1 MPAEQPIDIIDYVT
15 QTNVL
20 HATVNP
26 SNLHSERNSP
36 SAAIGFRRKLQVSGS
51 PWPTHHHAFLQTS
64 SSLKFSKL
72 WFARRHFLS
81 LLPLLRGNS
90 ARSTAE
96 LPCAEGNGKMRC
108 QGCVQYACLVT
119 QQCAHAHIAELE
131 KCTVVC
137 GYW

>member
-81 LLPLLRGNS
+81 LLSLLRGNS
-90 ARSTAE
+90 RAQYIRLSSRARRETGKCGVKVVYSTLA
-96 LPCAEGNGKMRC
+96 
-108 QGCVQYACLVT
+108 
-119 QQCAHAHIAELE
+119 
-131 KCTVVC
+131 
-137 GYW
+137 